1 GLPTLPM
8 DTGQELPLTRFVD
21 RVLVHYPDIELIT
34 EVELSA
40 GSDPY
45 LSDHQL
51 DGDLL
56 FPAVVGMEA
65 MTQVATAVLGRTGS
79 PLLEDMEFLRPIV
92 VRPGHTTTVRLATL
106 VRDAETVAVAIRA
119 EDTGFSADHFRATI
133 RLPQPA
139 LPEDGPS
146 REVIELPVVPGD
158 PITELYG

>member
-1 GLPTLPM
+1 YPAV
-8 DTGQELPLTRFVD
+8 ELV
-21 RVLVHYPDIELIT
+21 T

-79 PLLEDMEFLRPIV
+79 PLLEDVEFLRPIV
-92 VRPGHTTTVRLATL
+92 VRPGHTTKVRLATL
-106 VRDAETVAVAIRA
+106 VRDEETVAVAIRA
-119 EDTGFSADHFRATI
+119 EDTGFSADHFRATL

-139 LPEDGPS
+139 MDDEGRS
-146 REVIELPVVPGD
+146 REASQLPLIPGD
-158 PITELYG
+158 PITEL